1 MLHDSKVIFEFR
13 GPFGVP
19 VQIGSSIFLLVLLFM
34 SFSSSATQI
43 YYNAI
48 FLAMVIGSIFLHEMG
63 HAWATLIQGIPVRRI
78 MIYGGGGFCER
89 TRSASVKQDEL
100 IVAMGPIVNLAI
112 WAVAS
117 LAWPYMPEGQL
128 MWAVNMLAWI
138 NLFLAAFNM
147 IPVQPL
153 DGGKLFQFLLLR
165 FLSPGMAT
173 RIAGGVGL
181 VIAVLWIPAMV
192 LAYIKLGFLLF
203 FFPPI
208 GLHLQMLRRK
218 L

>member
-1 MLHDSKVIFEFR
+1 MFGNSSVIFQFR
-13 GPFGVP
+13 GVFGVP
-19 VQIGSSIFLLVLLFM
+19 VHIGSSIILLVLLFL
-34 SFSSSATQI
+34 SFGTSTAQLL
-43 YYNAI
+43 YNAI
-48 FLAMVIGSIFLHEMG
+48 FLGMVIGSIYLHELG

-100 IVAMGPIVNLAI
+100 IVAMGPIVNLTI

-117 LAWPYMPEGQL
+117 LVWPYMPEGIL
-128 MWAVNMLAWI
+128 MWAVNLLAWI
-138 NLFLAAFNM
+138 NLFLAIFNM

-153 DGGKLFQFLLLR
+153 DGGKLFQLVLMR
-165 FLSPGMAT
+165 FMSPGMAT

-181 VIAVLWIPAMV
+181 VIAILWLPAMY
-192 LAYIKLGFLLF
+192 LAYKYMGFLLF

-208 GLHLQMLRRK
+208 GLHWQMLQRK
-218 L
+218 V

>member
-1 MLHDSKVIFEFR
+1 MFGSSNVIFQFR
-13 GPFGVP
+13 GVFGVP
-19 VQIGSSIFLLVLLFM
+19 VHIGSSILLLVLLFL
-34 SFSSSATQI
+34 SFGTSAAQLL
-43 YYNAI
+43 YNAI
-48 FLAMVIGSIFLHEMG
+48 FLGMIIGSIYLHELG

-89 TRSASVKQDEL
+89 TRSANARQEEL
-100 IVAMGPIVNLAI
+100 IVAMGPIVNLTI

-117 LAWPYMPEGQL
+117 LIWPYMPEGLL
-128 MWAVNMLAWI
+128 MWAVNLLAWI
-138 NLFLAAFNM
+138 NLFLAIFNM

-153 DGGKLFQFLLLR
+153 DGGKLFHLLLLR
-165 FLSPGMAT
+165 FTSPGMAT

-181 VIAVLWIPAMV
+181 VIAILWIPAMY
-192 LAYIKLGFLLF
+192 LAYTKLGFLLF

-208 GLHLQMLRRK
+208 GLHWQMLRRK

>member
-1 MLHDSKVIFEFR
+1 MFGSSKVIFEFR
-13 GPFGVP
+13 GVFGVP
-19 VQIGSSIFLLVLLFM
+19 VQIGSSILLLVLLFL
-34 SFSSSATQI
+34 SFGSSGTQLF
-43 YYNAI
+43 YNAI
-48 FLAMVIGSIFLHEMG
+48 FLGLVLGSIYLHELG

-89 TRSASVKQDEL
+89 TRSATPRQDEL
-100 IVAMGPIVNLAI
+100 IVAMGPIVNLTI

-117 LAWPYMPEGQL
+117 LVWPYMPEGVL
-128 MWAVNMLAWI
+128 MWAVNLLAWI
-138 NLFLAAFNM
+138 NLFLAIFNM

-153 DGGKLFQFLLLR
+153 DGGKLFHLVLLR
-165 FLSPGMAT
+165 FMSPGMAT

-181 VIAVLWIPAMV
+181 VIAVLWIPAMI
-192 LAYIKLGFLLF
+192 LAYTKLGFLLF

-208 GLHLQMLRRK
+208 SLHWQMLRRK